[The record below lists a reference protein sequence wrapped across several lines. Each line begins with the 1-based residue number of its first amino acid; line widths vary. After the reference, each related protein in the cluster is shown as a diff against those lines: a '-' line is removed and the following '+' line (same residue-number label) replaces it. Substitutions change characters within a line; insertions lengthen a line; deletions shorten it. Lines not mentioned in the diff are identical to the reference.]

1 MGNGGESLSKMQA
14 ALSNFLLT
22 YHSNT
27 TGRTPAELFL
37 KREIRTRFNLLRPN
51 LQEKVMNRQADYKQT
66 HDKSPQIRYRSR
78 SDGR

>member
-1 MGNGGESLSKMQA
+1 MKKSLKAMGNGGESLSKMQA

-22 YHSNT
+22 YHSTVHNT

-66 HDKSPQIRYRSR
+66 
-78 SDGR
+78 